1 MGGIGRILRRLR
13 QKLWAGAPAEASG
26 VSDNAGQ
33 RAAEVTLILQR
44 LVDAWF
50 EVGIGLSVVPPLTSP
65 AGADA
70 AQFAVFKPDGP
81 KNVGHA
87 PGQYAGL
94 YVDAISQHL
103 LALKALVDAKTLTV
117 GPWPLVRAELELAGR
132 VSWLLEPDLGPRSGE
147 RRVAR
152 FYLEAIS
159 SLQRERFTAGKLDKT
174 RAKQLKR
181 ERDAKIAEAKSVF
194 GVFTPD
200 LSGMD
205 KIETWEVHGEKMLG
219 LGAGATHFVDTCF
232 TKGFGLYDFLSD
244 FSHPSLTAI
253 LRQTTKVDTDGV
265 ARRPWRTE
273 LDIVEAQARIACLI
287 FYKACYLL
295 AGYYALD
302 ESPLE
307 SWAETVPAAWFTDG
321 LGDTAGS

>member
-1 MGGIGRILRRLR
+1 MGGIGRILRGFRRRLS
-13 QKLWAGAPAEASG
+13 GAPGEASG
-26 VSDNAGQ
+26 ASDDVSQ
-33 RAAEVTLILQR
+33 RVAELAVILRR
-44 LVDAWF
+44 LVDAWL
-50 EVGIGLSVVPPLTSP
+50 ELGSGLSVVPPPTSP
-65 AGADA
+65 ADADA
-70 AQFAVFKPDGP
+70 AQFAVFKPNGP
-81 KNVGHA
+81 QNVGHA

-103 LALKALVDAKTLTV
+103 LALKALLDAKTLTV

-132 VSWLLEPDLGPRSGE
+132 VSWLLEPDLGSKSGE

-174 RAKQLKR
+174 RAKQRKR
-181 ERDAKIAEAKSVF
+181 ERDAKIAEATSVF
-194 GVFTPD
+194 VVFTPD

-205 KIETWEVHGEKMLG
+205 KIETWEMHGEKMLG

-232 TKGFGLYDFLSD
+232 TKGSGLYDFLSD

-253 LRQTTKVDTDGV
+253 LRQTTKHDADGV
-265 ARRPWRTE
+265 TRRPWRTE
-273 LDIVEAQARIACLI
+273 LDIVEAQTRIACLI
-287 FYKACYLL
+287 FYKSCYLL

-307 SWAETVPAAWFTDG
+307 SWADTVPAAWFTEG
-321 LGDTAGS
+321 LGSTAGS

>member
-1 MGGIGRILRRLR
+1 MTELDRTIDGGATTRI
-13 QKLWAGAPAEASG
+13 AELS
-26 VSDNAGQ
+26 
-33 RAAEVTLILQR
+33 AALER
-44 LVDAWF
+44 LVAAWF
-50 EVGIGLSVVPPLTSP
+50 EVGHGLGVVPPPTSP

-70 AQFAVFKPDGP
+70 VQFAVFKPDGP

-94 YVDAISQHL
+94 YVEAIGQHL
-103 LALKALVDAKTLTV
+103 LALRALLDAKALTV

-132 VSWLLEPDLGPRSGE
+132 ISWLLEPDLGPTSGE

-159 SLQRERFTAGKLDKT
+159 SLQRERFTAGKLDKAQ
-174 RAKQLKR
+174 AKQIKR

-194 GVFTPD
+194 GTFAPD

-205 KIETWEVHGEKMLG
+205 KIETWELHGEMIPG
-219 LGAGATHFVDTCF
+219 LGAGATQFVDTCF
-232 TKGFGLYDFLSD
+232 AKGVGLYDFLSD

-253 LRQTTKVDTDGV
+253 FRQTTKVDADGV
-265 ARRPWRTE
+265 TRRPWLTT
-273 LDIVEAQARIACLI
+273 LDIVEDQARIGCLI
-287 FYKACYLL
+287 LYRACQLL
-295 AGYYALD
+295 VGYHALD

-307 SWAETVPAAWFTDG
+307 RWADTVPTAWFTAGAG
-321 LGDTAGS
+321 LATDS